1 MNEYNALYWTK
12 VLAGVDVFG
21 TAVFTISTISVLSI
35 IILLSALVLSDN
47 LDVED
52 KINATKGFSPLIIVL
67 LAVVFLSGMTMIL
80 IPDIETMEQMIEQ
93 NQFLDLRLIPHY
105 LNNCVL
111 IVLKYLLS
119 AFALSGIVYFIA
131 GTRYKITHHEDNED
145 DEYD

>member
-1 MNEYNALYWTK
+1 MNEYNALYWSK

-21 TAVFTISTISVLSI
+21 TAVFMISTIIFLTIIVALSC
-35 IILLSALVLSDN
+35 LVLSDEY
-47 LDVED
+47 VEV
-52 KINATKGFSPLIIVL
+52 KINAIKGFSPLIIVL

-80 IPDIETMEQMIEQ
+80 IPDVETMEQMIEQ
-93 NQFLDLRLIPHY
+93 NRFLDLRLIPHY

-131 GTRYKITHHEDNED
+131 RTRYKITHREDNED
-145 DEYD
+145 D